1 MSIEANKQ
9 SARRF
14 AEQVSSGRIDPALL
28 ADDFVHWSAMGGE
41 LSGEALCGAMD
52 HVVAVF
58 VEPFKIHV
66 DRIIAEDNIVAME
79 AHSVGE
85 LKNGASYRNK
95 YHFMFEFAPDGR
107 IRRINEHMDSKH
119 AFDVMSAPAPAP
131 AAE

>member
-14 AEQVSSGRIDPALL
+14 AEQVSSGKIDPALL

-41 LSGEALCGAMD
+41 LSADALAAAMV
-52 HVVAVF
+52 HVVEVF
-58 VEPFKIHV
+58 VEPFKIYV
-66 DRIIAEDNIVAME
+66 DRVIGEDNIVAME

-85 LKNGASYRNK
+85 LKSGASYRNR

-119 AFDVMSAPAPAP
+119 ASDVMSAPAPAP
-131 AAE
+131 TA

>member
-1 MSIEANKQ
+1 MSTETNKQ

-14 AEQVSSGRIDPALL
+14 AEQVSSGKVDPALL
-28 ADDFVHWSAMGGE
+28 ADDFIHWSAMGGE
-41 LSGEALCGAMD
+41 LTADGLAAAMV

-58 VEPFKIHV
+58 VEPFKIHI
-66 DRIIAEDNIVAME
+66 DRVIAEDNIVAME

-85 LKNGASYRNK
+85 LKSGARYRNK

-119 AFDVMSAPAPAP
+119 AHDVMTTAVPSAAS
-131 AAE
+131 

>member
-9 SARRF
+9 AARRF
-14 AEQVSSGRIDPALL
+14 AEQVSSGKIDPALS
-28 ADDFVHWSAMGGE
+28 DDFVHWSAMGGE
-41 LSGEALCGAMD
+41 LSADALAVAMV

-66 DRIIAEDNIVAME
+66 DGVIAEGNRVAME

-85 LKNGASYRNK
+85 LKSGASYRNR
-95 YHFMFEFAPDGR
+95 YHFMFDFAPDGR

-119 AFDVMSAPAPAP
+119 AFDVMSAPAA
-131 AAE
+131 